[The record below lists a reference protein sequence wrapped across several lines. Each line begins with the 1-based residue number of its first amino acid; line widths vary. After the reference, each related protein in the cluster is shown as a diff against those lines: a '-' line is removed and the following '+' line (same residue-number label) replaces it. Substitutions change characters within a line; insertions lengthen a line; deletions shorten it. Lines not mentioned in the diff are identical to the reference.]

1 MEIKQSN
8 PHWSKEF
15 DLKLKELDGYE
26 TSVGWFDTA
35 KYEDGTPVAGVAA
48 VQELG
53 YGPIP
58 PRPFMR
64 PAEIEANGW
73 KDTAAFA
80 AKKVL
85 DGSFTGKQ
93 AMDYIGTVA
102 EGDILEAIVD
112 VTQPPLSEITLGL
125 RKWKQ
130 DNPGEKVTGSIVG
143 QVAKQ
148 LKAGTLD
155 TSGVS
160 DKPLNDTGHMIAT
173 LTHLTTSTK

>member
-8 PHWSKEF
+8 PNWSKEF

-35 KYEDGTPVAGVAA
+35 KYKNGTPVAGVAA
-48 VQELG
+48 IQELG
-53 YGPIP
+53 NGKIP

-64 PAEIEANGW
+64 PAEIKSNGW

-102 EGDILEAIVD
+102 EGDILEEIVNI
-112 VTQPPLSEITLGL
+112 TQPPLSKITLGI
-125 RKWKQ
+125 RKLKQ
-130 DNPGEKVTGSIVG
+130 QDPTLIVTGATVG
-143 QVAKQ
+143 RVAAQ
-148 LKAGTLD
+148 LAAGTLD
-155 TSGVS
+155 VSGVS
-160 DKPLNDTGHMIAT
+160 TKPLNDTGHMIAT
-173 LTHLTTSTK
+173 LTHITSSTK